1 MDLHDPHGL
10 KQKRYW
16 RNREYILRRDP
27 VCKACNER
35 ASEEA
40 DHIIA
45 LSLGGEDTLENMQGL
60 CRRCHAAKSKVDKQK
75 AYRNRVKAK
84 IQKVGSDGF
93 LRDGGTS
100 IRMEKQ
106 RKIWKQKPRSRHA

>member
-1 MDLHDPHGL
+1 MHFYD
-10 KQKRYW
+10 KARVKRYW
-16 RNREYILRRDP
+16 RNREVVLRRDP

-45 LSLGGEDTLENMQGL
+45 LSLGGDDTLDNMQGL

-75 AYRNRVKAK
+75 ASAKRQKAK
-84 IQKVGSDGF
+84 IKKVGMDGF
-93 LRDGGTS
+93 LPDSDGNVLVK
-100 IRMEKQ
+100 RQK
-106 RKIWKQKPRSRHA
+106 RIWKPKPQRRR